1 MNVYAGV
8 KSLFLFVRGG
18 LRGSAFLFAGVKSLI
33 LQGRGG
39 LRFPP
44 APYGGSPL
52 PARFA
57 LRLRSGLA
65 ARRLTD
71 AAGVR

>member
-8 KSLFLFVRGG
+8 KSLFPLDRGG
-18 LRGSAFLFAGVKSLI
+18 LRGSVHFYAGVKSLFP
-33 LQGRGG
+33 LGRGG

>member
-8 KSLFLFVRGG
+8 KSLFPL
-18 LRGSAFLFAGVKSLI
+18 
-33 LQGRGG
+33 GRGG